1 MVGLCLKEA
10 RVATA
15 NKLRQYGINTADLE
29 ADYIISHVCGID
41 RVHLLVEGGRILT
54 SDEVNKI
61 TDIIKMRTAGV
72 PLQYLIGEWE
82 FYSMPFLV
90 GEGVL
95 IPRPDT
101 EVLVDRAIQILK
113 GSGDQ
118 PVIADLCSGSGC
130 IAIAIKKNMPSVRV
144 FAVERSPKAMHY
156 LIKNKAKNNVDIEEV
171 LADVCDEST
180 LEDMPNLDMVV
191 ANPPYLNKDDIEN
204 LQREVAF
211 EPREALYGSSD
222 GLRFYREI
230 TAIWTRRIKHGG
242 ILMYEI
248 GQGQHEEVLQIMLD
262 NGIVDIEFEEDVN
275 GIIRLIYGRINRK

>member
-1 MVGLCLKEA
+1 
-10 RVATA
+10 
-15 NKLRQYGINTADLE
+15 
-29 ADYIISHVCGID
+29 
-41 RVHLLVEGGRILT
+41 
-54 SDEVNKI
+54 
-61 TDIIKMRTAGV
+61 
-72 PLQYLIGEWE
+72 
-82 FYSMPFLV
+82 V